1 MLADYHIHTELCQH
15 AEGEASAF
23 RARAV
28 ELGLPELCFTDHAP
42 NPDGYDPVNR
52 MHLDQFPLYR
62 TMIADLARTRQP
74 WSPPRSAARLSS
86 PKSGALRGGESA
98 PPAFAEALRAGRPE
112 AGKPVVL
119 FGVEADYYDGCERF
133 LQDWLPHQEFDLV
146 LGSVHYIANWGFD
159 NPDER
164 HVWDSVD
171 VTNTWATY
179 FNLIGKL
186 ADSRL
191 TGRRLADGRL
201 ADGRL
206 ADVVGHLDLPKKFGY
221 RPSDRDL
228 REMAQP
234 VLDRIAAAGM
244 AIEINSSGLRRPVH
258 EIYPSALLLSL
269 AKERDIPICFGSDA
283 HRPEE
288 VGWQFDAS
296 LALARSAGYTHA
308 VQYRRRQCRPY
319 ALPTTK

>member
-1 MLADYHIHTELCQH
+1 MLADYHIHTELCHH
-15 AEGEASAF
+15 AEGEASTF

-28 ELGLPELCFTDHAP
+28 ELGLPEICFTDHVP

-52 MHLDQFPLYR
+52 MRLDQFPLYR
-62 TMIADLARTRQP
+62 TMVVDLARASQP
-74 WSPPRSAARLSS
+74 WSPPCSA
-86 PKSGALRGGESA
+86 GALRGGESA
-98 PPAFAEALRAGRPE
+98 PPEACLPMAL

-119 FGVEADYYDGCERF
+119 FGIEADYYDGCERF
-133 LQDWLPHQEFDLV
+133 LQDWLPRQEFDLV

-179 FNLIGKL
+179 FDLIGKL
-186 ADSRL
+186 ANS
-191 TGRRLADGRL
+191 
-201 ADGRL
+201 RL
-206 ADVVGHLDLPKKFGY
+206 ADVVGHLDLPKKFGH

-228 REMAQP
+228 REMAKP
-234 VLDRIAAAGM
+234 VLDRVAEAGM
-244 AIEINSSGLRRPVH
+244 AIEINSSGLRRQVH

-296 LALARSAGYTHA
+296 LALARSVGYTQA
-308 VQYRRRQCRPY
+308 VRFRRRQPMPY
-319 ALPTTK
+319 ALPAL

>member
-15 AEGEASAF
+15 AEGKASAF

-28 ELGLPELCFTDHAP
+28 ELGLPEICFTDHVP

-52 MHLDQFPLYR
+52 MRLDQFPLYR
-62 TMIADLARTRQP
+62 TMVADLARASQ
-74 WSPPRSAARLSS
+74 S
-86 PKSGALRGGESA
+86 
-98 PPAFAEALRAGRPE
+98 
-112 AGKPVVL
+112 VVL
-119 FGVEADYYDGCERF
+119 FGIEADYYNGCERF
-133 LQDWLPHQEFDLV
+133 LQDWLPRQEFDLV
-146 LGSVHYIANWGFD
+146 IGSVHYIDNWGFD

-171 VTNTWATY
+171 VTNTWAAY

-186 ADSRL
+186 ADS
-191 TGRRLADGRL
+191 
-201 ADGRL
+201 RL

-221 RPSDRDL
+221 RPSDQDL
-228 REMAQP
+228 KEMAQP
-234 VLDRIAAAGM
+234 ALDRVAAAGM

-269 AKERDIPICFGSDA
+269 AKARDIPICFGSDA

-308 VQYRRRQCRPY
+308 MHYRHRRPLPY
-319 ALPTTK
+319 ALPNF

>member
-15 AEGEASAF
+15 AEGKASAF
-23 RARAV
+23 HARAV
-28 ELGLPELCFTDHAP
+28 ELGLPEICFTDHVP

-52 MHLDQFPLYR
+52 MRLDQFPLYR
-62 TMIADLARTRQP
+62 TMVADLARASQ
-74 WSPPRSAARLSS
+74 
-86 PKSGALRGGESA
+86 
-98 PPAFAEALRAGRPE
+98 
-112 AGKPVVL
+112 PVVL
-119 FGVEADYYDGCERF
+119 FGIEADYYNGCERF
-133 LQDWLPHQEFDLV
+133 LQDWLPRQEFDLV
-146 LGSVHYIANWGFD
+146 IGSVHYIDNWGFD

-171 VTNTWATY
+171 VTNTWAAY

-191 TGRRLADGRL
+191 TDSRLTDS
-201 ADGRL
+201 RL

-221 RPSDRDL
+221 RPSDQDL
-228 REMAQP
+228 KEMAQP
-234 VLDRIAAAGM
+234 ALDRVAAAGM

-269 AKERDIPICFGSDA
+269 AKARDIPICFGSDA

-288 VGWQFDAS
+288 IGWQFDAS

-308 VQYRRRQCRPY
+308 MHYRHRRPLPY
-319 ALPTTK
+319 ALPNF

>member
-1 MLADYHIHTELCQH
+1 MLADYHIHTELCHH

-28 ELGLPELCFTDHAP
+28 NLGLPEICFTDHVP

-52 MHLDQFPLYR
+52 MRLDQFPLYR
-62 TMIADLARTRQP
+62 TMVADLARTSQP
-74 WSPPRSAARLSS
+74 AIA
-86 PKSGALRGGESA
+86 KAM
-98 PPAFAEALRAGRPE
+98 

-133 LQDWLPHQEFDLV
+133 LQDWLPRQKFDLV
-146 LGSVHYIANWGFD
+146 IGSVHYIDNWGFD

-171 VTNTWATY
+171 VTNTWRTY

-186 ADSRL
+186 ADC
-191 TGRRLADGRL
+191 RLADS
-201 ADGRL
+201 RL
-206 ADVVGHLDLPKKFGY
+206 ADVVGHLDLPKKFGH

-228 REMAQP
+228 KEMAQP
-234 VLDRIAAAGM
+234 VLDRVGKAGM

-269 AKERDIPICFGSDA
+269 AKERGIPICFGSDA

-288 VGWQFDAS
+288 VGWRFDAS
-296 LALARSAGYTHA
+296 LALARSVGYTHA
-308 VQYRRRQCRPY
+308 VQFRQRQPRPY
-319 ALPTTK
+319 ALPTL

>member
-1 MLADYHIHTELCQH
+1 MLSDYHIHTELCQH
-15 AEGEASAF
+15 AKGKAAAF
-23 RARAV
+23 RARAA
-28 ELGLPELCFTDHAP
+28 ELGLPEICFTDHVP

-52 MHLDQFPLYR
+52 MRLDQFLLYR
-62 TMIADLARTRQP
+62 SMVADLAQARQP
-74 WSPPRSAARLSS
+74 AI
-86 PKSGALRGGESA
+86 
-98 PPAFAEALRAGRPE
+98 
-112 AGKPVVL
+112 L

-133 LQDWLPHQEFDLV
+133 LQEWLPRQEFDLV
-146 LGSVHYIANWGFD
+146 LGSVHYIDNWGFD

-179 FNLIGKL
+179 FSLIGKL

-191 TGRRLADGRL
+191 ADGQ
-201 ADGRL
+201 L
-206 ADVVGHLDLPKKFGY
+206 ADVVGHLDLPKKFAH
-221 RPSDRDL
+221 RPSDRAL
-228 REMAQP
+228 KEMAQP
-234 VLDRIAAAGM
+234 ALDRVAAAGM

-296 LALARSAGYTHA
+296 LALARSVGYTHA
-308 VQYRRRQCRPY
+308 VQYRRRQRRPY
-319 ALPTTK
+319 ALPTDAKKIN

>member
-1 MLADYHIHTELCQH
+1 MLSDYHIHTELCHH
-15 AEGEASAF
+15 AEGKASAF

-28 ELGLPELCFTDHAP
+28 ELGLPELCFTDHVP

-52 MHLDQFPLYR
+52 MRLDQFPSYQ
-62 TMIADLARTRQP
+62 TMIADLARASQP
-74 WSPPRSAARLSS
+74 WSP
-86 PKSGALRGGESA
+86 KA
-98 PPAFAEALRAGRPE
+98 PPE
-112 AGKPVVL
+112 AGKQVVL
-119 FGVEADYYDGCERF
+119 FGIEADYYDGCERF
-133 LQDWLPHQEFDLV
+133 LQDWLPRQEFDLV
-146 LGSVHYIANWGFD
+146 IGSVHYIYNWGFD
-159 NPDER
+159 NSGER

-171 VTNTWATY
+171 VTNTWAAY
-179 FNLIGKL
+179 FELIGKL

-191 TGRRLADGRL
+191 AGRRLV
-201 ADGRL
+201 
-206 ADVVGHLDLPKKFGY
+206 DVIGHLDLPKKFGH

-234 VLDRIAAAGM
+234 TLDRVAEAGM

-258 EIYPSALLLSL
+258 EIYPSALHLSL

-283 HRPEE
+283 HRQKE

-308 VQYRRRQCRPY
+308 VHYRHRQPLPY
-319 ALPTTK
+319 ALPNL

>member
-15 AEGEASAF
+15 AEGKASAF

-28 ELGLPELCFTDHAP
+28 ELGLPEICFTDHVP

-52 MHLDQFPLYR
+52 MRLDQFPLYR
-62 TMIADLARTRQP
+62 TMVADLARASQ
-74 WSPPRSAARLSS
+74 SA
-86 PKSGALRGGESA
+86 
-98 PPAFAEALRAGRPE
+98 
-112 AGKPVVL
+112 VL
-119 FGVEADYYDGCERF
+119 FGIEADYYNGCERF
-133 LQDWLPHQEFDLV
+133 LQDWLPRQEFDMV
-146 LGSVHYIANWGFD
+146 IGSVHYIDNWGFD

-171 VTNTWATY
+171 VTNTWAAY

-191 TGRRLADGRL
+191 TNSRLTDS
-201 ADGRL
+201 RL

-221 RPSDRDL
+221 RPSDQDL
-228 REMAQP
+228 KEMAQP
-234 VLDRIAAAGM
+234 ALDRVAAAGM

-269 AKERDIPICFGSDA
+269 AKARDIPICFGSDA

-288 VGWQFDAS
+288 IGWQFDAS

-308 VQYRRRQCRPY
+308 MHYRHRRPLPY
-319 ALPTTK
+319 ALPNF

>member
-1 MLADYHIHTELCQH
+1 MLPDYHIHTKLCQH
-15 AEGEASAF
+15 AEGEVSAF

-28 ELGLPELCFTDHAP
+28 DLGLPEICFTDHVP

-52 MHLDQFPLYR
+52 MRLEQFPLYR
-62 TMIADLARTRQP
+62 TMVADLAHTSQP
-74 WSPPRSAARLSS
+74 WPPPRSA
-86 PKSGALRGGESA
+86 GALRGGESA
-98 PPAFAEALRAGRPE
+98 PPE
-112 AGKPVVL
+112 AGKPLVL

-133 LQDWLPHQEFDLV
+133 LQDWLPRQEFDLV

-179 FNLIGKL
+179 FDLIGKL

-191 TGRRLADGRL
+191 TGHRL

-206 ADVVGHLDLPKKFGY
+206 ADVVGHLDLPKKFGH

-234 VLDRIAAAGM
+234 ALDRVAKAGM

-283 HRPEE
+283 HLPDE
-288 VGWQFDAS
+288 VGWQFDAL

-308 VQYRRRQCRPY
+308 VQYRRRQSLPY
-319 ALPTTK
+319 VLPTTK

>member
-15 AEGEASAF
+15 AEGKVSAF

-28 ELGLPELCFTDHAP
+28 DLGLPEICFTDHVP

-52 MHLDQFPLYR
+52 MRLDQFSLYR
-62 TMIADLARTRQP
+62 TMVADLARTSQ
-74 WSPPRSAARLSS
+74 
-86 PKSGALRGGESA
+86 
-98 PPAFAEALRAGRPE
+98 
-112 AGKPVVL
+112 PVVL

-133 LQDWLPHQEFDLV
+133 LQDWLPRQEFDLV
-146 LGSVHYIANWGFD
+146 LGSVHYINNWGFD

-171 VTNTWATY
+171 VTNTWRTY
-179 FNLIGKL
+179 FDLIGKL
-186 ADSRL
+186 ADIRL
-191 TGRRLADGRL
+191 TDRQLPDSRLADR
-201 ADGRL
+201 RL
-206 ADVVGHLDLPKKFGY
+206 ADVVGHLDLPKKFGH
-221 RPSDRDL
+221 RPSDLDL

-234 VLDRIAAAGM
+234 ALDRVAAAGM
-244 AIEINSSGLRRPVH
+244 AIEINSSGLRRQVH

-296 LALARSAGYTHA
+296 LALARSVGYTHA
-308 VQYRRRQCRPY
+308 VQYRRRQPLSY
-319 ALPTTK
+319 ALPTGV

>member
-1 MLADYHIHTELCQH
+1 MLPDYHIHTKLCKH
-15 AEGEASAF
+15 AEGEVSAF
-23 RARAV
+23 RARAAD
-28 ELGLPELCFTDHAP
+28 LGLPEICFTDHVP

-52 MHLDQFPLYR
+52 MRLDQFDLYR
-62 TMIADLARTRQP
+62 TMIADLARP
-74 WSPPRSAARLSS
+74 
-86 PKSGALRGGESA
+86 
-98 PPAFAEALRAGRPE
+98 PE
-112 AGKPVVL
+112 AGQPPVL

-133 LQDWLPHQEFDLV
+133 LQDWLPRQEFDLV

-171 VTNTWATY
+171 ITNTWAAY
-179 FNLIGKL
+179 FEIIGKL

-191 TGRRLADGRL
+191 AGR
-201 ADGRL
+201 RL
-206 ADVVGHLDLPKKFGY
+206 ADVVGHLDLPKKFGH

-228 REMAQP
+228 KEMAQP
-234 VLDRIAAAGM
+234 VLDRVAEAGM

-258 EIYPSALLLSL
+258 EIYPSALLLAL

-308 VQYRRRQCRPY
+308 VRFRRRRSLPY
-319 ALPTTK
+319 ALPA

>member
-1 MLADYHIHTELCQH
+1 MLPDYHIHTKLCQH

-23 RARAV
+23 RARAMDL
-28 ELGLPELCFTDHAP
+28 ELPEICFTDHAP
-42 NPDGYDPVNR
+42 NPDGYDPTNR
-52 MHLDQFPLYR
+52 MRLDQFPIYR
-62 TMIADLARTRQP
+62 AMVADLACTNQ
-74 WSPPRSAARLSS
+74 SM
-86 PKSGALRGGESA
+86 
-98 PPAFAEALRAGRPE
+98 
-112 AGKPVVL
+112 VL
-119 FGVEADYYDGCERF
+119 FGVEADYYVGCERF
-133 LQDWLPHQEFDLV
+133 LRDWLPRQEFDLV
-146 LGSVHYIANWGFD
+146 IGSVHYIDNWGFD

-171 VTNTWATY
+171 VTNTWRTY

-186 ADSRL
+186 ADSKLADRRL
-191 TGRRLADGRL
+191 TGRRLPDS
-201 ADGRL
+201 RL

-228 REMAQP
+228 KEMARSA
-234 VLDRIAAAGM
+234 LDCVAAAGM

-288 VGWQFDAS
+288 IGWQFEAS
-296 LALARSAGYTHA
+296 LALARSVGYTHA
-308 VQYRRRQCRPY
+308 VRFRRRQHLPY
-319 ALPTTK
+319 ALPADAKKTH

>member
-1 MLADYHIHTELCQH
+1 MLADYHIHTELCHH

-23 RARAV
+23 CARAV
-28 ELGLPELCFTDHAP
+28 DLGLPEICFTDHAP

-52 MHLDQFPLYR
+52 MRLDQFPLYR
-62 TMIADLARTRQP
+62 TMVADSARTSQ
-74 WSPPRSAARLSS
+74 
-86 PKSGALRGGESA
+86 
-98 PPAFAEALRAGRPE
+98 
-112 AGKPVVL
+112 PVVL

-133 LQDWLPHQEFDLV
+133 LQDWLPRQAFDLV
-146 LGSVHYIANWGFD
+146 IGSVHYIANWGFD
-159 NPDER
+159 NPGER

-171 VTNTWATY
+171 VTHTWRTY

-186 ADSRL
+186 ADCRLADRRL
-191 TGRRLADGRL
+191 TGRRLADS
-201 ADGRL
+201 RL
-206 ADVVGHLDLPKKFGY
+206 ADVVGHLDLPKKFGH

-228 REMAQP
+228 KEMAQP
-234 VLDRIAAAGM
+234 ALDRVAAAGM

-269 AKERDIPICFGSDA
+269 AKERNIPICFGSDA

-296 LALARSAGYTHA
+296 LALARAAGYTHA
-308 VQYRRRQCRPY
+308 AQFRRRRPLPY
-319 ALPTTK
+319 ALPA

>member
-15 AEGEASAF
+15 AEGKASAF

-28 ELGLPELCFTDHAP
+28 ELGLPEICFTDHVP

-52 MHLDQFPLYR
+52 MRLDQFPLYR
-62 TMIADLARTRQP
+62 TMVADLARTSQ
-74 WSPPRSAARLSS
+74 
-86 PKSGALRGGESA
+86 
-98 PPAFAEALRAGRPE
+98 
-112 AGKPVVL
+112 PVVL
-119 FGVEADYYDGCERF
+119 FGIEADYYNGCERF
-133 LQDWLPHQEFDLV
+133 LQDWLPRQEFDLV
-146 LGSVHYIANWGFD
+146 IGSVHYIDNWGFD

-171 VTNTWATY
+171 VTNTWAAY

-191 TGRRLADGRL
+191 TDSRLADS
-201 ADGRL
+201 RL

-228 REMAQP
+228 KEMAQP
-234 VLDRIAAAGM
+234 ALDRVAAAGM

-269 AKERDIPICFGSDA
+269 AKARDIPICFGSDA

-308 VQYRRRQCRPY
+308 MHYRHRRPLPY
-319 ALPTTK
+319 ALPNF

>member
-15 AEGEASAF
+15 AEGKASAF

-28 ELGLPELCFTDHAP
+28 ELGLPEICFTDHVP

-52 MHLDQFPLYR
+52 MRLDQFPLYR
-62 TMIADLARTRQP
+62 TMVADLARASQ
-74 WSPPRSAARLSS
+74 
-86 PKSGALRGGESA
+86 
-98 PPAFAEALRAGRPE
+98 
-112 AGKPVVL
+112 PVVL
-119 FGVEADYYDGCERF
+119 FGIEADYYNGCERF
-133 LQDWLPHQEFDLV
+133 LQDWLPRQEFDLV
-146 LGSVHYIANWGFD
+146 IGSVHYIDNWGFD

-171 VTNTWATY
+171 VTNTWAAY

-191 TGRRLADGRL
+191 ADS
-201 ADGRL
+201 RL

-221 RPSDRDL
+221 RPSDQDL
-228 REMAQP
+228 KEMAQP
-234 VLDRIAAAGM
+234 ALDRVAAAGM

-269 AKERDIPICFGSDA
+269 AKARDIPICFGSDA

-308 VQYRRRQCRPY
+308 MHYRHRRPLPY
-319 ALPTTK
+319 ALPNF

>member
-15 AEGEASAF
+15 AEGKASAF

-28 ELGLPELCFTDHAP
+28 ELGLPEICFTDHVP

-52 MHLDQFPLYR
+52 MRLDQFPLYR
-62 TMIADLARTRQP
+62 TMVADLARASQ
-74 WSPPRSAARLSS
+74 S
-86 PKSGALRGGESA
+86 
-98 PPAFAEALRAGRPE
+98 
-112 AGKPVVL
+112 VVL
-119 FGVEADYYDGCERF
+119 FGIEADYYNGCERF
-133 LQDWLPHQEFDLV
+133 LQDWLPRQEFDMV
-146 LGSVHYIANWGFD
+146 IGSVHYIDNWGFD

-171 VTNTWATY
+171 VTNTWAAY

-191 TGRRLADGRL
+191 TDSRLTDSRLTDSRLTDNRLTDSRLADSRL
-201 ADGRL
+201 ADSRL

-221 RPSDRDL
+221 RPSDQDL
-228 REMAQP
+228 KEMAQP
-234 VLDRIAAAGM
+234 ALDRVAAAGM

-269 AKERDIPICFGSDA
+269 AKARDIPICFGSDA

-308 VQYRRRQCRPY
+308 MHYRHRRPLPY
-319 ALPTTK
+319 ALPNF

>member
-1 MLADYHIHTELCQH
+1 MLADYHIHTELCHH

-23 RARAV
+23 CARAV
-28 ELGLPELCFTDHAP
+28 DLSLPEICFTDHVP

-52 MHLDQFPLYR
+52 MRLGQFPLYR
-62 TMIADLARTRQP
+62 TMVADLARASQP
-74 WSPPRSAARLSS
+74 WSP
-86 PKSGALRGGESA
+86 SA
-98 PPAFAEALRAGRPE
+98 PPE

-133 LQDWLPHQEFDLV
+133 LQDWLPRQEFDLV
-146 LGSVHYIANWGFD
+146 LGSVHYIDNWGFD
-159 NPDER
+159 NPAER
-164 HVWDSVD
+164 HVWDSVN
-171 VTNTWATY
+171 VTNTWRTY

-186 ADSRL
+186 ADS
-191 TGRRLADGRL
+191 
-201 ADGRL
+201 RL

-234 VLDRIAAAGM
+234 ALDRVAAAGM
-244 AIEINSSGLRRPVH
+244 AIEINSSGLRRPIH

-269 AKERDIPICFGSDA
+269 TKERDIPICFGSDA

-308 VQYRRRQCRPY
+308 VQYRRRRPMPY

>member
-15 AEGEASAF
+15 AEGKASAF

-28 ELGLPELCFTDHAP
+28 ELGLPEICFTDHVP

-52 MHLDQFPLYR
+52 MRLNQFPLYR
-62 TMIADLARTRQP
+62 TMVADLARTSQ
-74 WSPPRSAARLSS
+74 
-86 PKSGALRGGESA
+86 
-98 PPAFAEALRAGRPE
+98 
-112 AGKPVVL
+112 PVVL
-119 FGVEADYYDGCERF
+119 FGIEADYYNGCERF
-133 LQDWLPHQEFDLV
+133 LQDWLPRQEFDLV
-146 LGSVHYIANWGFD
+146 IGSVHYIDNWGFD

-171 VTNTWATY
+171 VTNTWAAY

-191 TGRRLADGRL
+191 ADS
-201 ADGRL
+201 RL

-221 RPSDRDL
+221 RPSDQDL
-228 REMAQP
+228 KEMAQP
-234 VLDRIAAAGM
+234 ALDRVAAAGM

-269 AKERDIPICFGSDA
+269 AKARDIPICFGSDA

-308 VQYRRRQCRPY
+308 MHYRHRRPLPY
-319 ALPTTK
+319 ALPNF

>member
-1 MLADYHIHTELCQH
+1 MLADYHIHTALCQH
-15 AEGEASAF
+15 AEGEVSAF

-28 ELGLPELCFTDHAP
+28 ELGLPELCFTDHVP

-52 MHLDQFPLYR
+52 MRLDQFPLYR
-62 TMIADLARTRQP
+62 AMVADLACA
-74 WSPPRSAARLSS
+74 SEAPRGPDSKR
-86 PKSGALRGGESA
+86 SGRGI
-98 PPAFAEALRAGRPE
+98 FAEPCE
-112 AGKPVVL
+112 ARNAISPCGKPQVFLAKKGKPVVL
-119 FGVEADYYDGCERF
+119 FGVEADYYDGCEHF
-133 LQDWLPHQEFDLV
+133 LQDWLPRQEFDLV

-171 VTNTWATY
+171 VTNTWVTY
-179 FNLIGKL
+179 FDLIGKL

-191 TGRRLADGRL
+191 F
-201 ADGRL
+201 
-206 ADVVGHLDLPKKFGY
+206 DVVGHLDLPKKFGH

-234 VLDRIAAAGM
+234 ALDRVAKAGM

-288 VGWQFDAS
+288 LGWQFDAS

-308 VQYRRRQCRPY
+308 VQYRRRRPIPY
-319 ALPTTK
+319 ALPAKPMVDG

>member
-15 AEGEASAF
+15 AEGKVSAF
-23 RARAV
+23 RTRAV
-28 ELGLPELCFTDHAP
+28 ELGLPEICFTDHVP

-52 MHLDQFPLYR
+52 MRLDQFPLYR
-62 TMIADLARTRQP
+62 TMVADLAREGQ
-74 WSPPRSAARLSS
+74 
-86 PKSGALRGGESA
+86 PKSEIRGQRSEVSN
-98 PPAFAEALRAGRPE
+98 FSDLTR

-133 LQDWLPHQEFDLV
+133 LRDWLPRQEFDLV
-146 LGSVHYIANWGFD
+146 IGSVHYIANWGFD

-171 VTNTWATY
+171 VTNTWQTY
-179 FNLIGKL
+179 FDLIGKL

-191 TGRRLADGRL
+191 TDSRLTGRRLADS
-201 ADGRL
+201 RL
-206 ADVVGHLDLPKKFGY
+206 ADVVGHLDLPKKFGH

-234 VLDRIAAAGM
+234 TLDRVAEAGM

-308 VQYRRRQCRPY
+308 MHYRHRRPLPY
-319 ALPTTK
+319 ALPNL

>member
-15 AEGEASAF
+15 AEGKIAAF

-28 ELGLPELCFTDHAP
+28 ELGLPEICFTDHVP

-52 MHLDQFPLYR
+52 MRLDQFPLYR
-62 TMIADLARTRQP
+62 TMVADLA
-74 WSPPRSAARLSS
+74 SACQ
-86 PKSGALRGGESA
+86 
-98 PPAFAEALRAGRPE
+98 
-112 AGKPVVL
+112 PVVL

-133 LQDWLPHQEFDLV
+133 LQDWLPRQDFDLV
-146 LGSVHYIANWGFD
+146 LGSVHYLDNWGFD

-191 TGRRLADGRL
+191 
-201 ADGRL
+201 
-206 ADVVGHLDLPKKFGY
+206 ADVVGHLDLPKKFGH

-234 VLDRIAAAGM
+234 TLDRVAKAGM

-288 VGWQFDAS
+288 VGWQFDAA
-296 LALARSAGYTHA
+296 LALARSVGYTHA
-308 VQYRRRQCRPY
+308 IHYRRRQPQPY
-319 ALPTTK
+319 ALPPDTKKMN

>member
-15 AEGEASAF
+15 AEGKASAF
-23 RARAV
+23 RARAMD
-28 ELGLPELCFTDHAP
+28 LGMPELCFTDHVP

-52 MHLDQFPLYR
+52 MRLDQFPLYR
-62 TMIADLARTRQP
+62 TMVADLTRASQ
-74 WSPPRSAARLSS
+74 
-86 PKSGALRGGESA
+86 
-98 PPAFAEALRAGRPE
+98 
-112 AGKPVVL
+112 PVVL

-133 LQDWLPHQEFDLV
+133 LQDWLPRQEFDLV
-146 LGSVHYIANWGFD
+146 LGSVHYIDNWGFD

-171 VTNTWATY
+171 VTKTWATY
-179 FNLIGKL
+179 FDLIGKL

-191 TGRRLADGRL
+191 ADS
-201 ADGRL
+201 RL

-234 VLDRIAAAGM
+234 ALDRVAEAGM

-308 VQYRRRQCRPY
+308 VQYRRRQPLPY
-319 ALPTTK
+319 ALPTL